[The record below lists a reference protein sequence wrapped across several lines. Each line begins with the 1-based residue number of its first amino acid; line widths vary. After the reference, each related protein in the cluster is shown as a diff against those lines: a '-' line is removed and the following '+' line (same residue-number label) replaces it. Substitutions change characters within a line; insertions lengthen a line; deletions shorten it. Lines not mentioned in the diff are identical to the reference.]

1 MFFASYPQGL
11 RYTGAA
17 KFAARRRTPGE
28 AADVHPLLPLTVLC
42 VTGRDP
48 SPTKKNCTDQ
58 RPLLTP
64 RPARPAHAT
73 GDSNWLYVCP
83 ASTLPWHRS
92 RPRFL
97 PQGGGGADTL
107 TATGSVLR
115 LRGEGGAG
123 DSCTL
128 DGVTKTAGDGSKY
141 SGCE

>member
-1 MFFASYPQGL
+1 MEGIDAIL
-11 RYTGAA
+11 
-17 KFAARRRTPGE
+17 
-28 AADVHPLLPLTVLC
+28 
-42 VTGRDP
+42 VTGDGNHLKGH
-48 SPTKKNCTDQ
+48 TGDDV
-58 RPLLTP
+58 LY
-64 RPARPAHAT
+64 AT

-128 DGVTKTAGDGSKY
+128 DGVTKTASDGSKFA
-141 SGCE
+141 GCEQPP

>member
-1 MFFASYPQGL
+1 MLSTATSTNSGFAPASALPAALDPWFLPQGNE
-11 RYTGAA
+11 GD
-17 KFAARRRTPGE
+17 
-28 AADVHPLLPLTVLC
+28 DVLY
-42 VTGRDP
+42 
-48 SPTKKNCTDQ
+48 
-58 RPLLTP
+58 
-64 RPARPAHAT
+64 AT

-128 DGVTKTAGDGSKY
+128 DGVTKTAGDGSKFA
-141 SGCE
+141 GCE